1 MQRAAKRPVARGI
14 WSYTRGVTARTLFK
28 GAVGVAALLSISI
41 GSGDAGAQP
50 QKKVTPRETA
60 DAARAA
66 GQAAQAAADAADD
79 VADSSLPDASQQN
92 VAGPLERARQGVV
105 TLERK
110 GKVLGVGTVLAG
122 DGRILTALSPLTHGN
137 NVDARYADG
146 SVARVKVG
154 HSDRAWDLALLL
166 PQNGR
171 WTKGLKASH
180 LSATKAGTALRTFSV
195 VGARGLALSRTI
207 VRGRA
212 TLLGG
217 DSELLPDALEIAS
230 HLKPTDLGSPIID
243 DHGSVVAVI
252 AKACAPVPN
261 APCVRVPYGV
271 PVSAVKA
278 FLRTVPTSAVPPA
291 PWLGIQGVTDDVGP
305 VHGVRVLGVHPRS
318 PAAAAGLHG
327 GNDKSTSDL
336 VVAVDNAPV
345 ATPEALAES
354 INKHG
359 VGDTVQLLLFGAGK
373 FRQVTLTLTAA
384 PHSAARRRLA
394 PGHTQRPARRPA
406 PAPAPA
412 NDPGY

>member
-1 MQRAAKRPVARGI
+1 MRRAGKRPVAGDI

-28 GAVGVAALLSISI
+28 GAVGVAALLSIAI
-41 GSGDAGAQP
+41 GSGDADAQP
-50 QKKVTPRETA
+50 HGKVTPQQAAE
-60 DAARAA
+60 AARTA
-66 GQAAQAAADAADD
+66 GQTAQAAADAADD
-79 VADSSLPDASQQN
+79 AATSTLPDASQQN
-92 VAGPLERARQGVV
+92 VSSPLERARQGVV

-110 GKVLGVGTVLAG
+110 GKVLGIGTVLAG

-137 NVDARYADG
+137 NVDARFADG

-154 HSDRAWDLALLL
+154 HADRAWDLALLI

-180 LSATKAGTALRTFSV
+180 VSATKAGTSLRTFAL
-195 VGARGLALSRTI
+195 VGARNLALSRTI
-207 VRGRA
+207 VKGRA
-212 TLLGG
+212 TLLGA
-217 DSELLPDALEIAS
+217 DSELLPDALELAS
-230 HLKPTDLGSPIID
+230 HLKPTELGSPIID
-243 DHGSVVAVI
+243 DHGAVVAVI

-261 APCVRVPYGV
+261 APCVRVPFGV

-291 PWLGIQGVTDDVGP
+291 PWLGIQGVTSDAGA
-305 VHGVRVLGVHPRS
+305 VHGVRVVSVHPQS

-327 GNDKSTSDL
+327 GNDANTSDL
-336 VVAVDNAPV
+336 VVAVDNTPV
-345 ATPEALAES
+345 ATPDALSQA

-359 VGDTVQLLLFGAGK
+359 VGDTVQLLLFGGGK

-384 PHSAARRRLA
+384 PDSSARRRLA
-394 PGHTQRPARRPA
+394 PGHQRRPARRPA
-406 PAPAPA
+406 PAPGPS